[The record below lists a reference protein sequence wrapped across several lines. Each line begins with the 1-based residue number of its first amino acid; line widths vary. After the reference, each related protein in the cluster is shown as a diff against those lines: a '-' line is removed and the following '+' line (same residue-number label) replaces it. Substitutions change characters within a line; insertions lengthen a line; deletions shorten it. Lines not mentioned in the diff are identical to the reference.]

1 METQA
6 QRKQAGIVLT
16 RFQIPYMLEKVFSNL
31 LPFDDMEVNWKY
43 TNYYSCLYWNP
54 PSYVFKLSIHIS
66 LIWHSVSII
75 VLSLVQYV
83 LYSVINLST
92 FCTYCTAKLY

>member
-43 TNYYSCLYWNP
+43 TNYYSYLYWNP
-54 PSYVFKLSIHIS
+54 PSYVFKLFS
-66 LIWHSVSII
+66 LIWHCINY
-75 VLSLVQYV
+75 SLVIGAV
-83 LYSVINLST
+83 CPLLSH
-92 FCTYCTAKLY
+92 